1 MFTGLVEEIG
11 TVQAIQKGAK
21 DYQLIIAASTVLEDV
36 QIGDSMAVNGV
47 CLTVTAFTGN
57 TFTVDV
63 MPETIKAT
71 TLQTLTPGSKVNLER
86 AMTANRR
93 FGGHFV
99 TGHVDGTGVITRIH
113 PEHNAVYFFIRT
125 KPELMPFLV
134 PKGSVAVD
142 GISLT
147 VVDVTQDTFSV
158 SIIPH
163 TLTATILHT
172 KHEGDPVNLECDMLA
187 KYMDRLLEVR
197 LGGLREK
204 QGESP
209 SHITL
214 ELLRENG
221 FA

>member
-1 MFTGLVEEIG
+1 
-11 TVQAIQKGAK
+11 
-21 DYQLIIAASTVLEDV
+21 
-36 QIGDSMAVNGV
+36 
-47 CLTVTAFTGN
+47 
-57 TFTVDV
+57 
-63 MPETIKAT
+63 
-71 TLQTLTPGSKVNLER
+71 
-86 AMTANRR
+86 MTANRR

-187 KYMDRLLEVR
+187 KYIDRLLEVR
-197 LGGLREK
+197 LGGLRKK
-204 QGESP
+204 QGEIP
-209 SHITL
+209 RPHHLRIITGERFCVSEHWRWASCL
-214 ELLRENG
+214 KI
-221 FA
+221 

>member
-1 MFTGLVEEIG
+1 MFTGLIEEIG
-11 TVQAIQKGAK
+11 MLQSIQKGAQ
-21 DYQLIIAASTVLEDV
+21 DYQLTIEASTVLQDV
-36 QIGDSMAVNGV
+36 QLGDSIAVNGV
-47 CLTVTAFTGN
+47 CLTVTSFTGN

-71 TLQTLTPGSKVNLER
+71 TLQTLTAGNKVNLER

-99 TGHVDGTGVITRIH
+99 TGHVDGVGEITRIL
-113 PEHNAVYFFIRT
+113 PEHNAVYFTVRP

-134 PKGSVAVD
+134 PKGSIAVD

-147 VVDVTQDTFSV
+147 VVDVTEDTFSI

-163 TLTATILHT
+163 TLTATNLHT
-172 KHEGDPVNLECDMLA
+172 KHVGDLVNLECDMLA
-187 KYMDRLLEVR
+187 KYIDRLLEVR
-197 LGGLREK
+197 LGGLGEK
-204 QGESP
+204 QGRS
-209 SHITL
+209 SRITL